1 MVPIVAHLLSKPFF
15 QKQEIY
21 SISQDA
27 LLALMKYNWRGNVRE
42 LDNLI
47 QRALILC
54 EAKNINLDDLIFDG
68 DGSSRPNTASFG
80 IELKSTE
87 ASEVL

>member
-1 MVPIVAHLLSKPFF
+1 
-15 QKQEIY
+15 
-21 SISQDA
+21 
-27 LLALMKYNWRGNVRE
+27 MKHNWPGNVRE

-54 EAKNINLDDLIFDG
+54 EAKTINLDDLIFDG
-68 DGSSRPNTASFG
+68 DGSSSGPNTAEVLASK
-80 IELKSTE
+80 LKSTE

>member
-1 MVPIVAHLLSKPFF
+1 
-15 QKQEIY
+15 
-21 SISQDA
+21 
-27 LLALMKYNWRGNVRE
+27 MKHTWPGNVRE

-54 EAKNINLDDLIFDG
+54 DDKRILLDDLIFDG
-68 DGSSRPNTASFG
+68 DGSTSGSNTAEVLAS
-80 IELKSTE
+80 KVKPTE